1 MQLWSEELGGI
12 NVLTASIWK
21 SFVMQEKLLG
31 EYGFFKFYADISE
44 TNEKNS
50 EEELVTKEDNNFM
63 DDTEIERNPS
73 DY

>member
-1 MQLWSEELGGI
+1 
-12 NVLTASIWK
+12 
-21 SFVMQEKLLG
+21 MQEKLLG
-31 EYGFFKFYADISE
+31 EHGFFRFYADISE

>member
-1 MQLWSEELGGI
+1 MR
-12 NVLTASIWK
+12 
-21 SFVMQEKLLG
+21 QEKLLG